1 MSARISA
8 TGRTAGVWLA
18 ALMAMATAVDAG
30 SAYLPVIGPTPL
42 RFEAAMTRA
51 FDFSSVG
58 KAAVVPPPKTEAAP
72 KWMEPAHGSTNTTT
86 TVVSSTESNGSI
98 LSVAVPTPLPE
109 EPAAPAEFVAP
120 HPADNLLVITPQM
133 LAEYFKPFPGATNA
147 AGVSVFLP
155 VQVGFTPPTDKA
167 PVASRAT
174 YKVQ

>member
-8 TGRTAGVWLA
+8 TGRTIGVWPAVL
-18 ALMAMATAVDAG
+18 MATATAINAD
-30 SAYLPVIGPTPL
+30 SAYLPVTGPPPL
-42 RFEAAMTRA
+42 RFEVAMTRT
-51 FDFSSVG
+51 FDFSTVG
-58 KAAVVPPPKTEAAP
+58 KNAVPPPKTEAVSVL
-72 KWMEPAHGSTNTTT
+72 MEPAHGSTNAAA
-86 TVVSSTESNGSI
+86 TVVSITESNGSV
-98 LSVAVPTPLPE
+98 LSVALPNTAPE
-109 EPAAPAEFVAP
+109 ESVVPEPPVAP

-155 VQVGFTPPTDKA
+155 VQIGFTPPTDKA